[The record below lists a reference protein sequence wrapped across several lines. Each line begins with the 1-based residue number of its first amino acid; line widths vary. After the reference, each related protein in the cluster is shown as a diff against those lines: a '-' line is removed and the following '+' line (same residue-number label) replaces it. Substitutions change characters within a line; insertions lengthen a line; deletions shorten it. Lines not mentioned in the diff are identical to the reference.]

1 MFDRRWELPP
11 QDSATKAE
19 ALSAVAGI
27 GSLAAGVLLRRGV
40 DTPEGCRRFLT
51 PRLDDLSDPGDIL
64 GMAEGARRLA
74 LAVRQRQRIWICGDY
89 DVDGTSGT
97 AILMM
102 FLRLVGA
109 EPRFLIPH
117 RVKDGY
123 GLKVPG
129 VEHMAAEGADVAVTV
144 DNGISAWE
152 AAERAR
158 ELGIDLIITDH
169 HEPPERLP
177 HCLALINPH
186 QAGCGSAYKEL
197 CGAGLAF
204 KLAWAVAQELGP
216 GRKATPEVRE
226 FLLDALGL
234 VALATVADAAPLDG
248 ENRVLVR
255 FGMKAL
261 EKSRLP
267 GLVALKR
274 LAKAEGELTERDL
287 AFGLGPRINAGGRLA
302 AADLSVRLLTT
313 RDEAEAGQLAQELER
328 LNKERREVERGVV
341 ESARSRAEASLTP
354 VVMMGDEGWHLGVLG
369 IAASKLAER
378 FSRPVLLAAIDP
390 ETGLA
395 KGSGRSVP
403 GFNLTEALTR
413 AKDHLVAYGG
423 HAYAA
428 GFTVKRENLEAV
440 RLSIEASLLA
450 WSGGEKPMPL
460 TTVDMEI
467 PLDRLRE
474 GPVRELARMAPY
486 GEGNRPPVFLVR
498 GLRLAGDP
506 KRMGVEGKH
515 LSFLVRSISGG
526 GSMRAVAFNQ
536 GEGLDRLLAMREG
549 FDLAFT
555 PKINEWKGSVSVEL
569 EVVAV
574 REARKNEAAGKA

>member
-1 MFDRRWELPP
+1 MFDRRWDLPAP
-11 QDSATKAE
+11 EAAVRAE
-19 ALSAVAGI
+19 ALAASAGI
-27 GSLAAGVLLRRGV
+27 GLLAAGFLLRRGL
-40 DTPEGCRRFLT
+40 DTPEACRRFLT
-51 PRLDDLSDPGDIL
+51 PRLDDLSDPGTIL
-64 GMAEGARRLA
+64 GVEAAARRLA
-74 LAVRQRQRIWICGDY
+74 LAVKEKQRIWICGDY

-97 AILMM
+97 AILLM
-102 FLRLVGA
+102 FLRRLGA
-109 EPRFLIPH
+109 EPRWLIPH

-129 VEHMAAEGADVAVTV
+129 VERMAAEGADVAVTV

-158 ELGIDLIITDH
+158 ELGIDLIVTDH
-169 HEPPERLP
+169 HALPERLP

-186 QAGCGSAYKEL
+186 QPACASTYKEL

-216 GRKATPEVRE
+216 GRKASPEVRD
-226 FLLDALGL
+226 FLMDALGL

-255 FGMKAL
+255 FGMQAL
-261 EKSRLP
+261 QKSRLP
-267 GLVALKR
+267 GLMALKR
-274 LAKAEGELTERDL
+274 LAKAEGILTERDL

-302 AADLSVRLLTT
+302 AADLAVRLLTT
-313 RDEAEAGQLAQELER
+313 ADEAEAEGLAQELEG
-328 LNKERREVERGVV
+328 LNRERREVERGVV
-341 ESARSRAEASLTP
+341 ASARARAEASLSP
-354 VVMMGDEGWHLGVLG
+354 VLVMGDEGWHLGVLG

-395 KGSGRSVP
+395 KGSGRSIP
-403 GFNLTEALTR
+403 GFHLTEALAE
-413 AKDHLVAYGG
+413 AKEHLVAFGG

-428 GFTVKRENLEAV
+428 GFTMRKEALEPV
-440 RLSIEASLLA
+440 RLSIEKTLSS
-450 WSGGEKPMPL
+450 WSGGETPKPV
-460 TTVDMEI
+460 TQVDLEVG
-467 PLDRLRE
+467 LERLRE
-474 GPVRELARMAPY
+474 GPVRDLARLAPH
-486 GEGNRPPVFLVR
+486 GEGNPAPVFVAR
-498 GLRLAGDP
+498 GLRLAGEP

-515 LSFLVRSISGG
+515 LSFLVRSLAGG

-536 GEGLDRLLAMREG
+536 GEGVDRLLAVREG
-549 FDLAFT
+549 LDLAFT

-569 EVVAV
+569 EVVAIQP
-574 REARKNEAAGKA
+574 ARART